1 MKIKLGM
8 ALPQIGKWASP
19 GTIVQVAQGAEN
31 MGLDSLWVLDRA
43 LLPVRPSDPWPAVS
57 SQGAWP
63 EAYGVT
69 FDPIETL
76 TLAAAKTENIGIGT
90 AIVDA
95 LYTPPIIL
103 GRRFATLDVFSGG
116 RVTAGLSQGWSRDEF
131 AAMGIPLS
139 RRGSGFEEYIGAL
152 RAVWG
157 PDPVSF
163 SGRFYSIPESRIG
176 PKPVQ
181 QGGPPVLLGGNS
193 PAAFERA
200 GRIADGLVVGG
211 ASIPSWEKF
220 REVIDRFRSGAS
232 ASGRNPSGLEIVSSV
247 NRAIS
252 GRRLAEPRQP
262 LSGDIDQMAE
272 DLSIASSIG
281 VGHVFF
287 NMNFAQVPVDTQLTL
302 VRDFMDGI

>member
-1 MKIKLGM
+1 MKIKLGI

-19 GTIVQVAQGAEN
+19 RAIVQVAQGAEN

-43 LLPVRPSDPWPAVS
+43 LLPVRPSDPWPAS
-57 SQGAWP
+57 SSRAAWP

-76 TLAAAKTENIGIGT
+76 TLAAAKTEKIRIGT

-103 GRRFATLDVFSGG
+103 GRRFSTLDVISGG

-131 AAMGIPLS
+131 AAMSIPLS
-139 RRGSGFEEYIGAL
+139 RRGRGFEEYVGAL

-176 PKPVQ
+176 PKPIQ
-181 QGGPPVLLGGNS
+181 QGGPPILLGGNS

-220 REVIDRFRSGAS
+220 REIIDRFRTSAS
-232 ASGRNPSGLEIVSSV
+232 ASGRNSSGLEIVSSV

-252 GRRLAEPRQP
+252 GSRLAEPRQP
-262 LSGDIDQMAE
+262 LSGDIEQMAE

-281 VGHVFF
+281 VGHVFI

-302 VRDFMDGI
+302 VRELMDNI